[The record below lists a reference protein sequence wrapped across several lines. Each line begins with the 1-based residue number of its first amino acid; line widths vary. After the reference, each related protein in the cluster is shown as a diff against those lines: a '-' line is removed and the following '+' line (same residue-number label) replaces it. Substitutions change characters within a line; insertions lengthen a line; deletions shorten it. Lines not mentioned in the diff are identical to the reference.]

1 MKTNQIKVYFF
12 IFVIL
17 VFIFGGFYLM
27 KKSEKL
33 KNVVDKKVTE
43 VKDTDI
49 RLDKTKDYIYYS
61 DVNVVEGELD
71 IEYKNININF
81 EDKEG
86 VAAIVNKENEEMSKS
101 PVYDE
106 TNEEANYNHL
116 ISAKFAKYEI
126 IHYVDYIT
134 LVVNKYS
141 FDYKT
146 IITTLG
152 SDVYVFD
159 KTTGKLYN
167 NDELLSKF
175 SVIEDNIEFLTEI
188 KDAINEKVKTYLN
201 DKNLVSEEN
210 KIDVEKTI
218 SNNTKYNLYVD
229 KLGRL
234 VISILVKAEKS
245 DYNDIIVLS

>member
-49 RLDKTKDYIYYS
+49 RFDKTKDYIYYS

-81 EDKEG
+81 EDKDG

-152 SDVYVFD
+152 CDVYVFN
-159 KTTGKLYN
+159 KTSGKLYN

-175 SVIEDNIEFLTEI
+175 SIN
-188 KDAINEKVKTYLN
+188 KDDINEKVKTYLN

>member
-17 VFIFGGFYLM
+17 VFIFGGFYLI

-33 KNVVDKKVTE
+33 KNVVGKKVTE

-49 RLDKTKDYIYYS
+49 RFDKTKDYIYYS

-81 EDKEG
+81 EDKDG

-175 SVIEDNIEFLTEI
+175 SINKED
-188 KDAINEKVKTYLN
+188 INEKVKTYLN

>member
-27 KKSEKL
+27 KKSQKL

-49 RLDKTKDYIYYS
+49 RFDKTKDYIYYS

-81 EDKEG
+81 EDKDG

-175 SVIEDNIEFLTEI
+175 SINKED
-188 KDAINEKVKTYLN
+188 INEKVKTYLN

>member
-49 RLDKTKDYIYYS
+49 RFDKTKDYIYYS

-81 EDKEG
+81 EDKDG

-159 KTTGKLYN
+159 KTSGKLYN

-175 SVIEDNIEFLTEI
+175 SIN
-188 KDAINEKVKTYLN
+188 KDDINEKVKAYLN

>member
-86 VAAIVNKENEEMSKS
+86 VATIVNKENEEMSKS

-175 SVIEDNIEFLTEI
+175 SIN
-188 KDAINEKVKTYLN
+188 KDDINEKVKTYLN

-210 KIDVEKTI
+210 KIDVEQTI

-234 VISILVKAEKS
+234 VITILVKAEKS

>member
-49 RLDKTKDYIYYS
+49 RFDKTKDYIYYS

-81 EDKEG
+81 EDKDG

-159 KTTGKLYN
+159 KTSGKLYN

-175 SVIEDNIEFLTEI
+175 SINKED
-188 KDAINEKVKTYLN
+188 INEKVKTYLN

-234 VISILVKAEKS
+234 VLSILVKAEKS

>member
-81 EDKEG
+81 EDKDG

-159 KTTGKLYN
+159 KTSGKLYN

-175 SVIEDNIEFLTEI
+175 SIN
-188 KDAINEKVKTYLN
+188 KDDINEKVKTYLN

-218 SNNTKYNLYVD
+218 SNNTKYSLYVD

>member
-81 EDKEG
+81 EDKDG

-159 KTTGKLYN
+159 KASGKLYN

-175 SVIEDNIEFLTEI
+175 SIN
-188 KDAINEKVKTYLN
+188 KDDINEKVKTYLN

>member
-159 KTTGKLYN
+159 KTSGKLYN

-175 SVIEDNIEFLTEI
+175 SVNKDGI
-188 KDAINEKVKTYLN
+188 KEKVETYLN

>member
-175 SVIEDNIEFLTEI
+175 SVN
-188 KDAINEKVKTYLN
+188 KDDINEKVKTYLN

-210 KIDVEKTI
+210 KIDVQKTI

>member
-49 RLDKTKDYIYYS
+49 RFDKTKDYIYYS

-101 PVYDE
+101 LVYDE

-159 KTTGKLYN
+159 KTSGKLYN

-175 SVIEDNIEFLTEI
+175 SINKED
-188 KDAINEKVKTYLN
+188 INEKVKTYLN

-210 KIDVEKTI
+210 KIDVEQTI

>member
-12 IFVIL
+12 IFVIF

-81 EDKEG
+81 EDKDKIAG
-86 VAAIVNKENEEMSKS
+86 IVNKENEEMSKS

-126 IHYVDYIT
+126 IHYADYIT

-175 SVIEDNIEFLTEI
+175 SVN
-188 KDAINEKVKTYLN
+188 KDDINGKLETYLN

-210 KIDVEKTI
+210 KIDVEQTI

>member
-86 VAAIVNKENEEMSKS
+86 VATIVNKENEEMSKS

-159 KTTGKLYN
+159 KTSGKLYN

-175 SVIEDNIEFLTEI
+175 SVN
-188 KDAINEKVKTYLN
+188 KDDINEKVKTYLN

-210 KIDVEKTI
+210 KIDVEQTI

>member
-49 RLDKTKDYIYYS
+49 RFDKTKDYIYYS
-61 DVNVVEGELD
+61 DVNVVVGELD

-81 EDKEG
+81 EDKDG

-101 PVYDE
+101 LVYDE

-159 KTTGKLYN
+159 KTSGKLYN

-175 SVIEDNIEFLTEI
+175 SIN
-188 KDAINEKVKTYLN
+188 KDDINEKVKTYLN

>member
-1 MKTNQIKVYFF
+1 MKTNQIKVYLF
-12 IFVIL
+12 IFVIF

-71 IEYKNININF
+71 IEYKKININF
-81 EDKEG
+81 EDKDG
-86 VAAIVNKENEEMSKS
+86 VAGIVNKENEEMSKT

-126 IHYVDYIT
+126 IHYADYIT

-175 SVIEDNIEFLTEI
+175 SVNKED
-188 KDAINEKVKTYLN
+188 INGKLETYLN

-210 KIDVEKTI
+210 KIDVEQTI

>member
-27 KKSEKL
+27 KKSEKF

-159 KTTGKLYN
+159 KTSGKLYN

-175 SVIEDNIEFLTEI
+175 SIN
-188 KDAINEKVKTYLN
+188 KDDINEKVKTYLN

>member
-81 EDKEG
+81 EDKDG

-175 SVIEDNIEFLTEI
+175 SINKDVI
-188 KDAINEKVKTYLN
+188 KEKVETYLN

-210 KIDVEKTI
+210 KIDVEQTI

>member
-134 LVVNKYS
+134 LLVNKYS

-159 KTTGKLYN
+159 KTSGKLYN

-175 SVIEDNIEFLTEI
+175 SVN
-188 KDAINEKVKTYLN
+188 KDDINEKVKTYLN

>member
-49 RLDKTKDYIYYS
+49 RFDKTKDYIYYS

-81 EDKEG
+81 EDKDG

-101 PVYDE
+101 LVYDE

-159 KTTGKLYN
+159 KTSGKLYN

-175 SVIEDNIEFLTEI
+175 SIN
-188 KDAINEKVKTYLN
+188 KDDINEKVKTYLN

-210 KIDVEKTI
+210 KIDVEQTI

>member
-1 MKTNQIKVYFF
+1 MKTNKIKVYFF
-12 IFVIL
+12 VFIIL
-17 VFIFGGFYLM
+17 LFIFGGFYLM

-43 VKDTDI
+43 IKDTDI
-49 RLDKTKDYIYYS
+49 RLDKTKDYIYFS
-61 DVNVVEGELD
+61 DVNVIEGELD

-81 EDKEG
+81 EDKDG
-86 VAAIVNKENEEMSKS
+86 IAAVINKENEEMSKT

-106 TNEEANYNHL
+106 TIEEANYNHL
-116 ISAKFAKYEI
+116 ISAKFAKYEMI
-126 IHYVDYIT
+126 YYADYIS

-159 KTTGKLYN
+159 KTSGKLYN
-167 NDELLSKF
+167 NDELLSKYN
-175 SVIEDNIEFLTEI
+175 VN
-188 KDAINEKVKTYLN
+188 KDDIKVKVETYLN
-201 DKNLVSEEN
+201 DKNLVSNEN
-210 KIDVEKTI
+210 IIDVTQTI
-218 SNNTKYNLYVD
+218 DNITKYNLYVD

-234 VISILVKAEKS
+234 VISVLVKAEKS
-245 DYNDIIVLS
+245 DYNDTIVLS

>member
-49 RLDKTKDYIYYS
+49 RFDKTKDYIYYS

-81 EDKEG
+81 EDKDG

-159 KTTGKLYN
+159 KTSGKLYN

-175 SVIEDNIEFLTEI
+175 SINKED
-188 KDAINEKVKTYLN
+188 INEKVKTYLN

-210 KIDVEKTI
+210 KIDVEQTI

-245 DYNDIIVLS
+245 DYNDIIVLKK

>member
-49 RLDKTKDYIYYS
+49 RFDKTKDYIYYS

-81 EDKEG
+81 EDKDG

-159 KTTGKLYN
+159 KTSGKLYN

-175 SVIEDNIEFLTEI
+175 SINKED
-188 KDAINEKVKTYLN
+188 INEKVKTYLN

>member
-1 MKTNQIKVYFF
+1 
-12 IFVIL
+12 
-17 VFIFGGFYLM
+17 M

-175 SVIEDNIEFLTEI
+175 SVNKDGI
-188 KDAINEKVKTYLN
+188 KEKLETYLN

-210 KIDVEKTI
+210 KIDVEQTI

>member
-159 KTTGKLYN
+159 KTSGKLYN

-175 SVIEDNIEFLTEI
+175 SVN
-188 KDAINEKVKTYLN
+188 KDDINEKVKTYLN

-210 KIDVEKTI
+210 KIDVDKTI

>member
-159 KTTGKLYN
+159 KTSGKLYN

-175 SVIEDNIEFLTEI
+175 SVNKDGI
-188 KDAINEKVKTYLN
+188 KEKLETYLN

-210 KIDVEKTI
+210 KIDVQKTI
-218 SNNTKYNLYVD
+218 SNNTIYNLYVD

>member
-159 KTTGKLYN
+159 KTSGKLYN

-175 SVIEDNIEFLTEI
+175 SIN
-188 KDAINEKVKTYLN
+188 KDDINEKVKTYLN

>member
-49 RLDKTKDYIYYS
+49 RFDKTKDYIYYS

-81 EDKEG
+81 EDKDG

-159 KTTGKLYN
+159 KKTGKLYN

-175 SVIEDNIEFLTEI
+175 SINKED
-188 KDAINEKVKTYLN
+188 INEKVKTYLN

>member
-33 KNVVDKKVTE
+33 KNVADKKVTE

-159 KTTGKLYN
+159 KTSGKLYN

-175 SVIEDNIEFLTEI
+175 SIN
-188 KDAINEKVKTYLN
+188 KDDINEKVKTYLN

-210 KIDVEKTI
+210 KIDVEQTI

>member
-49 RLDKTKDYIYYS
+49 RFDKTKDYIYYS

-81 EDKEG
+81 EDKDG

-159 KTTGKLYN
+159 KTSGKLYN
-167 NDELLSKF
+167 NDELLSNF
-175 SVIEDNIEFLTEI
+175 SIN
-188 KDAINEKVKTYLN
+188 KDDINEKVKTYLN

>member
-49 RLDKTKDYIYYS
+49 RFDKSKDYIYYS

-81 EDKEG
+81 EDKDG

-159 KTTGKLYN
+159 KTSGKLYN

-175 SVIEDNIEFLTEI
+175 SINKED
-188 KDAINEKVKTYLN
+188 INEKVKTYLN

-210 KIDVEKTI
+210 KIDVEQTI

>member
-12 IFVIL
+12 IFVIF

-61 DVNVVEGELD
+61 DVNLVEGELD
-71 IEYKNININF
+71 IEYKNININL

-86 VAAIVNKENEEMSKS
+86 VAEIVNKENEEMSKS

-159 KTTGKLYN
+159 KSSGKIYN

-175 SVIEDNIEFLTEI
+175 SINKND
-188 KDAINEKVKTYLN
+188 INEKVKTYLN

-210 KIDVEKTI
+210 KIDVEQTI

>member
-49 RLDKTKDYIYYS
+49 RFDKTRDYIYYS

-81 EDKEG
+81 EDKDG

-159 KTTGKLYN
+159 KTSGKLYN

-175 SVIEDNIEFLTEI
+175 SIN
-188 KDAINEKVKTYLN
+188 KDDINEKVKTYLN

>member
-1 MKTNQIKVYFF
+1 MKTNQIKVYLF
-12 IFVIL
+12 IFVIF

-71 IEYKNININF
+71 IEYKKININF
-81 EDKEG
+81 EDKDG
-86 VAAIVNKENEEMSKS
+86 VAGIVNKENEEMSKT

-126 IHYVDYIT
+126 IHYADYIT

-175 SVIEDNIEFLTEI
+175 NVN
-188 KDAINEKVKTYLN
+188 KDDINGKLETYLN

-210 KIDVEKTI
+210 KIDVEQTI

>member
-49 RLDKTKDYIYYS
+49 RFDKTKDYIYYS

-159 KTTGKLYN
+159 KTSGKLYN

-175 SVIEDNIEFLTEI
+175 SIN
-188 KDAINEKVKTYLN
+188 KDDINEKVKTYLN

-210 KIDVEKTI
+210 KIDVEQTI

>member
-81 EDKEG
+81 EDKDG

-159 KTTGKLYN
+159 KTSGKLYN

-175 SVIEDNIEFLTEI
+175 SINKDDIKGKIE
-188 KDAINEKVKTYLN
+188 TYLN

>member
-159 KTTGKLYN
+159 KTSGKLYN

-175 SVIEDNIEFLTEI
+175 SIN
-188 KDAINEKVKTYLN
+188 KDDINEKVKTYLN

-210 KIDVEKTI
+210 KIDVQKTI

>member
-49 RLDKTKDYIYYS
+49 RFDKTKDYIYYS

-175 SVIEDNIEFLTEI
+175 SIN
-188 KDAINEKVKTYLN
+188 KDDINEKVKTYLN

-210 KIDVEKTI
+210 KIDVEQTI

>member
-81 EDKEG
+81 EDKDG

-175 SVIEDNIEFLTEI
+175 SVN
-188 KDAINEKVKTYLN
+188 KDDINEKVKTYLN